1 MLFQVFAGNTDR
13 NAVITH
19 SLRPHIDARFIRFH
33 PKTHN
38 HNIPCLRVELYG
50 CRKGKFSADK
60 ESSFP
65 FRELTRSSELLLS
78 EIKYSLSLDVMFSKS
93 LESSLFTPQ
102 LLHKLFCFF
111 SRFPSI
117 SSSSSEE
124 LFNACRG
131 GGR

>member
-13 NAVITH
+13 NTVITH
-19 SLRPHIDARFIRFH
+19 SFRPHIDARFIRFH